1 MPDIQPTD
9 SDERPDQPGKTRTWW
24 HPLLARLL
32 DHALATGYRV
42 LEEVLV
48 GKLPLRL
55 DILLIRREAG
65 QLPAARRQDVD
76 ILLPLLNRFTL
87 MQFKGPTDALQ
98 RGDLAQLIG
107 CAFLWHSQQVERIPH
122 SDISLMVL
130 APTVNEAA
138 RDELQLLGCRLE
150 KHEPGIFLMTGL
162 PLRAW
167 FVETDI
173 MAERGQPIL
182 SLVSRVFLRDRER
195 IIDQLTHTGHVDL
208 LCYMLQ
214 QVQQFRRFGE
224 DFAMQHKDSE
234 YLDEVEA
241 ELRTAVLEAMPPE
254 ERLRGLPPEERLRGL
269 PPEERLRGLPPE
281 ERLRGLPPEER
292 LRGLPP
298 NERLRGMSFEELI
311 FDLSEEQVAQLRKAL
326 ERRSGS

>member
-1 MPDIQPTD
+1 MTGIEPNDAE
-9 SDERPDQPGKTRTWW
+9 ERPGHPGKIRTWW

-32 DHALATGYRV
+32 DHVLATGYRV

-65 QLPAARRQDVD
+65 ELVAARRRDVD
-76 ILLPLLNRFTL
+76 LLLPLLNRFTL
-87 MQFKGPTDALQ
+87 LQFKGPTDALQ
-98 RGDLAQLIG
+98 RGDWAQLVG
-107 CAFLWHSQQVERIPH
+107 CALLWHGQQVERIRH
-122 SDISLMVL
+122 SDLSLMVL

-138 RDELQLLGCRLE
+138 RDELQLLGCRLDE
-150 KHEPGIFLMTGL
+150 HEPGILQVTGL
-162 PLRAW
+162 PFAAW
-167 FVETDI
+167 LVETDV
-173 MAERGQPIL
+173 MAERGQPLL

-195 IIDQLTHTGHVDL
+195 IIEQLTHTGHVDL

-234 YLDEVEA
+234 YLGEVEA
-241 ELRTAVLEAMPPE
+241 ELRTAVLEAIPPE

-281 ERLRGLPPEER
+281 ERLRGV
-292 LRGLPP
+292 
-298 NERLRGMSFEELI
+298 SFDELI
-311 FDLSEEQVAQLRKAL
+311 LHLSEDQVAQLREAL
-326 ERRSGS
+326 ARRPGQHP